1 MVSCKDRGREE
12 GTQEWKEGAAA
23 SNGVDCH
30 CLDIFMRYLLFPSNC
45 DFGSFRGSLGW
56 SAIWE
61 VIEAVLDDLN

>member
-12 GTQEWKEGAAA
+12 GTQERKEGAAA

-45 DFGSFRGSLGW
+45 DL
-56 SAIWE
+56 E
-61 VIEAVLDDLN
+61 VFEAVLDGLRFVK